1 MLPGFR
7 FLFVSM
13 VLTISVLV
21 FGLGAAALLRAAHEE
36 FASNPSWRA
45 APETLFTQPAEATS
59 PVLTMLRV
67 DTLAAEPKAPVN
79 GHADAAP
86 AEQAAI
92 ISTAAEPEKI
102 AALKS
107 EDASS
112 PDTAK
117 PEMPVSENPAQSEAA
132 PANAETTA
140 SGDAR
145 GPLDETR
152 TAALEQL
159 SSAVQALSRP
169 TEPAPAA
176 SEPASAASEQA
187 NAPASSAPDPAST
200 KIATL
205 GGAIETQPPAKAAS
219 AKTANAKP
227 DRSAIK
233 KRLQARLAAER
244 RKIALLRAR
253 LAPQTPQRPA
263 NPFAPFAQPAAAARS
278 R

>member
-36 FASNPSWRA
+36 FATNPSWRA

-92 ISTAAEPEKI
+92 ISTAAEP

-107 EDASS
+107 EDASP
-112 PDTAK
+112 PDTAT
-117 PEMPVSENPAQSEAA
+117 PEMPVSESPAQSEAA
-132 PANAETTA
+132 LANAETTA

-145 GPLDETR
+145 GPVDETR

-176 SEPASAASEQA
+176 SEPVSAASEQA
-187 NAPASSAPDPAST
+187 NAPASSAPDPALT
-200 KIATL
+200 KIVTL

-219 AKTANAKP
+219 AKPANAKP

>member
-67 DTLAAEPKAPVN
+67 AAEPKAPVN

-86 AEQAAI
+86 AEQTAI

-107 EDASS
+107 EDVSP
-112 PDTAK
+112 PDTAT
-117 PEMPVSENPAQSEAA
+117 PEMPVSENPAQSGAA
-132 PANAETTA
+132 PA
-140 SGDAR
+140 
-145 GPLDETR
+145 

-159 SSAVQALSRP
+159 SAVQALSRP

-176 SEPASAASEQA
+176 SEPVSAASEQA
-187 NAPASSAPDPAST
+187 IAPASSAPDPASM

-253 LAPQTPQRPA
+253 LAPPALRQPA

>member
-79 GHADAAP
+79 GHAAP
-86 AEQAAI
+86 VEQAAI

-117 PEMPVSENPAQSEAA
+117 PEKPVSENP
-132 PANAETTA
+132 
-140 SGDAR
+140 
-145 GPLDETR
+145 
-152 TAALEQL
+152 
-159 SSAVQALSRP
+159 
-169 TEPAPAA
+169 
-176 SEPASAASEQA
+176 
-187 NAPASSAPDPAST
+187 
-200 KIATL
+200 
-205 GGAIETQPPAKAAS
+205 
-219 AKTANAKP
+219 
-227 DRSAIK
+227 
-233 KRLQARLAAER
+233 
-244 RKIALLRAR
+244 
-253 LAPQTPQRPA
+253 
-263 NPFAPFAQPAAAARS
+263 
-278 R
+278 